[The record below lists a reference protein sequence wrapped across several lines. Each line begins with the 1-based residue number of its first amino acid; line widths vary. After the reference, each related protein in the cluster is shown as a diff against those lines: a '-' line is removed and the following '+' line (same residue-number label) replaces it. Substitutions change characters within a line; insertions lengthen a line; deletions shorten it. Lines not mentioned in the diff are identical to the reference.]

1 MALGWDIDRLKVLAN
16 LSGLPPGPEALL
28 AMWNRNLVDEDS
40 VDAGIREG
48 HMKTKWAHAFK
59 RMRWHVLSAAEYAE
73 LWLRGWITKQQAIE
87 GGALTGTT
95 PEQVELL
102 YKNRGRP
109 IAPVQ
114 AFNAWAR
121 EAPHPVGEGI
131 PPRAGTF
138 DFEDFKAAIQRS
150 NIRTEYVGPLWA
162 LRWAYPSL
170 FQLRRAVQDG
180 GLTSARALE
189 ILKIQRYEKDDRE
202 ALVRSW
208 TLGTGT
214 TSKGLTAAD
223 LAAEYE
229 GRFLTRAQYISGL
242 QQLGYTADQAAEKAD
257 ATDAKRARAERNT
270 LISTTR
276 ARYVAHRISRA
287 TAVDV
292 LTRGDVPARVRA
304 AILPTWDLE
313 REITADALTPAQIKK
328 AYQRVVFSRDQAIA
342 RLEFKG
348 YDAEDAG
355 IYLDE

>member
-1 MALGWDIDRLKVLAN
+1 
-16 LSGLPPGPEALL
+16 
-28 AMWNRNLVDEDS
+28 
-40 VDAGIREG
+40 
-48 HMKTKWAHAFK
+48 
-59 RMRWHVLSAAEYAE
+59 
-73 LWLRGWITKQQAIE
+73 
-87 GGALTGTT
+87 
-95 PEQVELL
+95 
-102 YKNRGRP
+102 
-109 IAPVQ
+109 
-114 AFNAWAR
+114 
-121 EAPHPVGEGI
+121 
-131 PPRAGTF
+131 
-138 DFEDFKAAIQRS
+138 
-150 NIRTEYVGPLWA
+150 
-162 LRWAYPSL
+162 
-170 FQLRRAVQDG
+170 VQDG